1 MRFLRLLIVTLLA
14 QSPVRPS
21 GLSGI
26 VVKQETGAPLS
37 RATVILQSDAI
48 QYRGY
53 TVITSPDGKFSF
65 DDVIPGRYRLAVT
78 RDGYVPAEIGTAG
91 PEGCGAPI
99 MVEAGL
105 QRTDLSIAMAPAG
118 AISGRLYDREGEP
131 AANVPVQAIKSTYQ
145 NGGRVLTSVQ
155 TTQTNDMGE
164 YRLFYLPPGR
174 YLVGAAPENRTA
186 MGYTDER
193 VTAGG
198 TASAANPSALTQAP
212 PPAPTGAS
220 ASPAPPMLPGRFM
233 EGVPTPSTPGPRI
246 TPIYFPSSSDP
257 KTATPIEVRAGETFQ
272 GADMIITRVDLHH
285 IRGKVQSAA
294 SREAFQRMTVSLI
307 SGIAQPNG
315 GAVRSTS
322 VQPDGSFEIPSVF
335 PGSYSLLAS
344 GNDSTGRLIGRVS
357 VDVFATDVQNVS
369 IAVSK
374 GLSLSGRIR
383 SDEMETSSRIFG
395 VVLVPTTEDRSIQN
409 LLNLTSNVTNG
420 TFTIDAVPPGNYQAW
435 IAYSSPIPIYV
446 KSVRLGSSDVRSG
459 FRFETQSNVSLEIAV
474 GSNGGV
480 VDGVILNSK
489 GQPVRSAT
497 VVLVPDASLR
507 QRSSSFKTTTTDT
520 TGAFRINGIGPG
532 DYKVFSW
539 EAVET
544 GAWEDPEFLRSF
556 EVRGQSLTI
565 LEGTRQTV
573 QLTAI
578 PSAGPIY
585 AQCPVSG
592 LR

>member
-1 MRFLRLLIVTLLA
+1 MRFLSLLIVTLLA

-26 VVKQETGAPLS
+26 VVKQDTGAPLS
-37 RATVILQSDAI
+37 RATVILQSDVAQI
-48 QYRGY
+48 RGY
-53 TVITSPDGKFSF
+53 TVITSADGKFSF
-65 DDVIPGRYRLAVT
+65 NDVIPGRYRLAVT
-78 RDGYVPAEIGTAG
+78 RDGYVPAELGTAG

-99 MVEAGL
+99 TVEAGI
-105 QRTDLSIAMAPAG
+105 RRADLSIAMAPAG
-118 AISGRLYDREGEP
+118 AIAGRLYDREGEP
-131 AANVPVQAIKSTYQ
+131 ASNVTVQAIKTTYQ

-155 TTQTNDMGE
+155 TTQTNDIGE

-174 YLVGAAPENRTA
+174 YLVAAALENRSATANTDESGSVLQVRTDTAAP
-186 MGYTDER
+186 
-193 VTAGG
+193 
-198 TASAANPSALTQAP
+198 
-212 PPAPTGAS
+212 
-220 ASPAPPMLPGRFM
+220 ASPMPPLLPNRFVN
-233 EGVPTPSTPGPRI
+233 GLPGPRI
-246 TPIYFPSSSDP
+246 SPLYFPSSSDP

-272 GADMIITRVDLHH
+272 GADMIVTRVELRN
-285 IRGKVQSAA
+285 IKGSVQSPD

-315 GAVRSTS
+315 GAVRSVS
-322 VQPDGSFEIPSVF
+322 VHADGSFEIPSVF
-335 PGSYSLLAS
+335 PGSYTLLAS
-344 GNDSTGRLIGRVS
+344 GTDSTGRLIGRVA
-357 VDVFATDVQNVS
+357 VDVFETDVQNVA

-374 GLSLSGRIR
+374 GLSVSGRII
-383 SDEMETSSRIFG
+383 SDETEAVGRILG

-409 LLNLTSNVTNG
+409 LLDLNSKVTNG
-420 TFTIDAVPPGNYQAW
+420 TFTIDAIPPGNYQAW

-459 FRFETQSNVSLEIAV
+459 FRFETQSNASLEIAV
-474 GSNGGV
+474 GSNGGMI
-480 VDGVILNSK
+480 DGVILNSK
-489 GQPVRSAT
+489 GQPVRGAT

-507 QRSSSFKTTTTDT
+507 QRSSSFKTATTDT

-544 GAWEDPEFLRSF
+544 SAWEDPDFLRSF

>member
-1 MRFLRLLIVTLLA
+1 MRFLSLLIVTLLA
-14 QSPVRPS
+14 QGPVRPS
-21 GLSGI
+21 GLSG
-26 VVKQETGAPLS
+26 VVVRQDSGAPLS
-37 RATVILQSDAI
+37 RATVILQVDGGMN
-48 QYRGY
+48 RGY
-53 TVITSPDGKFSF
+53 SVVTANDGKFSF
-65 DDVIPGRYRLAVT
+65 DNVIPGKYRLAVT
-78 RDGYVPAEIGTAG
+78 RDGYVPAEIGIAG

-99 MVEAGL
+99 TL
-105 QRTDLSIAMAPAG
+105 QSGIQRADLSIAMAPAG
-118 AISGRLYDREGEP
+118 AITGRLYDREGEL
-131 AANVPVQAIKSTYQ
+131 AANVTVLAIKSTYQ

-155 TTQTNDMGE
+155 TTQTNDNGE

-174 YLVGAAPENRTA
+174 YIVGAAPENRTA
-186 MGYTDER
+186 TGNSDER

-198 TASAANPSALTQAP
+198 TAPAPNPSATTQTP
-212 PPAPTGAS
+212 SPAPVVPS
-220 ASPAPPMLPGRFM
+220 APQAPPMLPGRF
-233 EGVPTPSTPGPRI
+233 SAPGPRI

-257 KTATPIEVRAGETFQ
+257 GTATPVEVRAGETIQ
-272 GADMIITRVDLHH
+272 GADMIVSRVEPHY

-294 SREAFQRMTVSLI
+294 SRESFQRMSVSLI

-315 GAVRSTS
+315 GSIRSTS
-322 VQPDGSFEIPSVF
+322 VQPDGTFEIPSVF

-374 GLSLSGRIR
+374 GLSLSGYIR

-395 VVLVPTTEDRSIQN
+395 VVLVPTSEDRSIQN
-409 LLNLTSNVTNG
+409 LLNLSSNVTNG
-420 TFTIDAVPPGNYQAW
+420 TFAIDAIPPGNYQAW
-435 IAYSSPIPIYV
+435 ITYSSPIPIYV
-446 KSVRLGSSDVRSG
+446 KSVRLGSSDVRGG
-459 FRFETQSNVSLEIAV
+459 FRFETQSNVPLEIAV
-474 GSNGGV
+474 GSNGGAI
-480 VDGVILNSK
+480 DGVILSSK

-520 TGAFRINGIGPG
+520 NGDFHLNGIGPG
-532 DYKVFSW
+532 DYKVFAW

-544 GAWEDPEFLRSF
+544 GAWEDPDFLRSF
-556 EVRGQSLTI
+556 EARGKSLSI

-573 QLTAI
+573 QLNAI